1 MTSYT
6 LSMEE
11 NKKFESVDNEF
22 NNFIRRIQNASIIN
36 VDRIR
41 DAYEIAKYFHRNQTR
56 KSGEYYIY
64 HPLYVCMK
72 MYDEGI
78 FDVDALC
85 AALLHDTLED
95 TEYSREDLLN
105 DFGKYV
111 YEYVDAVTKFEPDKS
126 MATWRTI
133 KVSEEKTHDH
143 LLSKTER
150 YRFAC
155 YIKFADRWHNLH
167 TCTQMSKESI
177 TKNVKET
184 KSFLIP
190 LAREIGCNLMAEQ
203 LLDACFLALDPQ
215 QYWNIS
221 SLLNRFRINSH
232 KGINKV
238 LSTIRTTF
246 GDFATLSQEFEV
258 QYPYMVAK
266 EIRNKFKNANLLRSD
281 LFSFYEYKPYAMV
294 VCKINH
300 RIAEQSLE
308 SQFLQAISPLLNKIE
323 YQSETKNRFVTSAQI
338 AYVNIIDSTYH
349 NKIRFLLCAEEDYMK
364 YCNGIAF
371 GNGSIDAGKLAPE
384 KNVRINTKDGEHRYI
399 SKDATV
405 LDFAFMLHPEIGLHF
420 KSAIVNG
427 KQVHIDYVFQND
439 DTVIIE
445 TSEEIQATI
454 DWLRIVTTPKAKDI
468 LIEYIKNS
476 N

>member
-1 MTSYT
+1 
-6 LSMEE
+6 MEE

-167 TCTQMSKESI
+167 HCTQMSKESI
-177 TKNVKET
+177 AKNVKET
-184 KSFLIP
+184 KAFFIP
-190 LAREIGCNLMAEQ
+190 LARELGCNLMAEQ
-203 LLDACFLALDPQ
+203 LFDACFLA
-215 QYWNIS
+215 QYPKQYQNIAT
-221 SLLNRFRINSH
+221 LLNRFRTNSR
-232 KGINKV
+232 KGIIKV
-238 LSTIRTTF
+238 LSSIKTAF
-246 GDFATLSQEFEV
+246 GDSATLSQEFEV

-266 EIRNKFKNANLLRSD
+266 EICNKCKNANLLRSD

-294 VCKINH
+294 VCKLNDHDIN
-300 RIAEQSLE
+300 ESLE
-308 SQFLQAISPLLNKIE
+308 SQFLHLLFPLLDKLE
-323 YQSETKNRFVTSAQI
+323 YQNETNNKVITSAKI
-338 AYVNIIDSTYH
+338 AYVDVIDTTYH
-349 NKIRFLLCAEEDYMK
+349 NKIRFVLCVEDEYMK

-371 GNGSIDAGKLAPE
+371 GNNIIDAGKLAPE
-384 KNVRINTKDGEHRYI
+384 KSVRINTKDGEHRYV
-399 SKDATV
+399 SKGATV
-405 LDFAFMLHPEIGLHF
+405 LDFAFMIHPEIGLHYNR
-420 KSAIVNG
+420 AIVNG
-427 KQVHIDYVFQND
+427 KQVHIDYIFQND

-468 LIEYIKNS
+468 LIEYIKNI